1 MKNLQQDL
9 NASRQA
15 DAQLK
20 MPAEKMLLSEADG
33 ILIADSLKIPEL
45 APEVERAVWQVE
57 REIKARKEL
66 DDDKS
71 KLKSVKQDK
80 ERSR

>member
-9 NASRQA
+9 KASQQA

-20 MPAEKMLLSEADG
+20 IPAEQMLLSEADG